1 MKETVRLILVLTI
14 TAALTGALLA
24 LANKLT
30 EEPIQAARRAA
41 LLDSLQQVLPEHDNQ
56 PDHESVEIDIEDQQ
70 HTFYP
75 ARRDG
80 EFAGA
85 AFTSSAPGY
94 GGAITVMIGV
104 DADDQI
110 HAIHVLNHLE
120 TPGLGANI
128 TQPDFTGQFAGLDGR
143 HPDRINLVQDN
154 GTIDAVTAA
163 TVSSEAV
170 IKAVAQGLERYL
182 THRYSIRAAP
192 VPDNNP
198 AKNAA
203 GIDEP

>member
-1 MKETVRLILVLTI
+1 MKETLRLIIVLTV

-41 LLDSLQQVLPEHDNQ
+41 LLDSLQLVLPDHDNE
-56 PDHESVEIDIEDQQ
+56 PDRETVTIDIGEQQ

-85 AFTSSAPGY
+85 AFTSSAQGY
-94 GGAITVMIGV
+94 GGSITVMIGV
-104 DADDQI
+104 DADDRI
-110 HAIHVLNHLE
+110 HAIRVLNHLE

-128 TQPDFTGQFAGLDGR
+128 TNPNFTGQFAGLDGR
-143 HPDRINLVQDN
+143 HPDRINLVRDHGDIQ
-154 GTIDAVTAA
+154 AVTAA

-170 IKAVAQGLERYL
+170 VKAVDQGLKIYL
-182 THRYSIRAAP
+182 AYRDQISATH
-192 VPDNNP
+192 
-198 AKNAA
+198 
-203 GIDEP
+203 GTE